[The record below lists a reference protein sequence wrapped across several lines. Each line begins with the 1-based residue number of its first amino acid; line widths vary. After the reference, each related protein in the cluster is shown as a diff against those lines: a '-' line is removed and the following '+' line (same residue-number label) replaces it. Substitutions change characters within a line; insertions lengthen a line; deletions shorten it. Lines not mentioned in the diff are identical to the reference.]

1 MVVSGR
7 NQTGEGMD
15 RDGDRDGDGVGGVR
29 GGRRRVEGGRG
40 EEGIVRVGE
49 NWDRNWGIKDT

>member
-40 EEGIVRVGE
+40 EEGIVRV
-49 NWDRNWGIKDT
+49 